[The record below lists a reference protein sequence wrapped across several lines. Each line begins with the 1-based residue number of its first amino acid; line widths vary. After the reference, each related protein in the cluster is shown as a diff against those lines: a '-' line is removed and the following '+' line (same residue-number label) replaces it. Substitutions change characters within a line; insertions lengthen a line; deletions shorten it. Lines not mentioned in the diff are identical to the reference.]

1 MKTLFIPLD
10 ERPCNYNFPLMIA
23 QSNQQIEL
31 VEPDKSFLGHKKK
44 PAVMVTRVS
53 FPEFSLWKICHS
65 FQTDVRLIS
74 S

>member
-44 PAVMVTRVS
+44 PAQVEYFKQFM
-53 FPEFSLWKICHS
+53 EL
-65 FQTDVRLIS
+65 
-74 S
+74 

>member
-31 VEPDKSFLGHKKK
+31 VKTPKRF
-44 PAVMVTRVS
+44 
-53 FPEFSLWKICHS
+53 
-65 FQTDVRLIS
+65 
-74 S
+74 

>member
-31 VEPDKSFLGHKKK
+31 VEPDKSFLGHKSRLRWNILNNLS
-44 PAVMVTRVS
+44 M
-53 FPEFSLWKICHS
+53 KILK
-65 FQTDVRLIS
+65 DVIIVLSR
-74 S
+74 

>member
-44 PAVMVTRVS
+44 QIGRASCRERV
-53 FPEFSLWKICHS
+53 
-65 FQTDVRLIS
+65 
-74 S
+74 

>member
-31 VEPDKSFLGHKKK
+31 VEPDKSFLGHKY
-44 PAVMVTRVS
+44 
-53 FPEFSLWKICHS
+53 
-65 FQTDVRLIS
+65 
-74 S
+74 

>member
-44 PAVMVTRVS
+44 PAQWNILNNLSM
-53 FPEFSLWKICHS
+53 KILK
-65 FQTDVRLIS
+65 DVIIVLSR
-74 S
+74 